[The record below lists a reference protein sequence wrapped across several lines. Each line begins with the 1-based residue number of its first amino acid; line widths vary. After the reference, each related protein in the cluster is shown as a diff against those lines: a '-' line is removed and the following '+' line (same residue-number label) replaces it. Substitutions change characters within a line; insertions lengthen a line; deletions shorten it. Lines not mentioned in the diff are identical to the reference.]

1 MHSGRLP
8 PGTRRLAG
16 QCRKWPAGS
25 GGGHKV
31 GKATDNSGVCQAR
44 QGFLFQTQ
52 QLGRIISESFEIHM
66 YMSGEIYIKIK
77 QNKTEISKQ

>member
-1 MHSGRLP
+1 M
-8 PGTRRLAG
+8 
-16 QCRKWPAGS
+16 
-25 GGGHKV
+25 
-31 GKATDNSGVCQAR
+31 GKATDNSGVSQAR

-52 QLGRIISESFEIHM
+52 QLGRIISESFEIDM